1 MSSINRD
8 QMRAAEDL
16 LTKLSAVTHY
26 GEHEGHE
33 VVMTAFVAEVLPA
46 EDTDPCATD
55 CLPPKATTELF
66 FVHEGDE
73 WVLAEIN
80 DIGRSFK

>member
-1 MSSINRD
+1 MSHITVD

-16 LTKLSAVTHY
+16 LKKLSAVLHY

-33 VVMTAFVAEVLPA
+33 VIMTAFVAEVHPAKPEHAA
-46 EDTDPCATD
+46 EDA
-55 CLPPKATTELF
+55 PPPRATTELF
-66 FVHEGDE
+66 FVHEDE

-80 DIGRSFK
+80 PIGKSLR

>member
-1 MSSINRD
+1 MPSLNPD

-16 LTKLSAVTHY
+16 LSKLSAVLHY

-33 VVMTAFVAEVLPA
+33 VVMTAFVAEVHPA
-46 EDTDPCATD
+46 RPDYLEEEAMRPQ
-55 CLPPKATTELF
+55 PTTELF
-66 FVHEGDE
+66 FVHEDE

-80 DIGRSFK
+80 HLGKSLR